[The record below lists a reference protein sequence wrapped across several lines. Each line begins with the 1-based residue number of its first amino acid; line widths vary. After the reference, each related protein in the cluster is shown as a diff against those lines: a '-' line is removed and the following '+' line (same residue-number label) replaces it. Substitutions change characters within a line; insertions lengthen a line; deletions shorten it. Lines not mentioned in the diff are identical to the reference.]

1 MATNV
6 LNLTKVENQRILADV
21 TRYNLS
27 EQIRS
32 CVLLLENKW
41 TRKALNFDLEFG
53 EYDVQANEELLKQ
66 VWINL
71 LDNAVKFSPAGG
83 TVNVQIA
90 RRRRVVTV
98 SVTNSGHAV
107 APEEQEKIFNKF
119 YQADK
124 SHATEGNGI
133 GLAIA
138 KQVVLLH
145 KGGISVENG
154 DGTVTFKVTL
164 PVGCED

>member
-1 MATNV
+1 M
-6 LNLTKVENQRILADV
+6 
-21 TRYNLS
+21 
-27 EQIRS
+27 
-32 CVLLLENKW
+32 
-41 TRKALNFDLEFG
+41 
-53 EYDVQANEELLKQ
+53 
-66 VWINL
+66 
-71 LDNAVKFSPAGG
+71 
-83 TVNVQIA
+83 NVQIA

>member
-1 MATNV
+1 M
-6 LNLTKVENQRILADV
+6 
-21 TRYNLS
+21 
-27 EQIRS
+27 
-32 CVLLLENKW
+32 
-41 TRKALNFDLEFG
+41 
-53 EYDVQANEELLKQ
+53 
-66 VWINL
+66 WINL

-83 TVNVQIA
+83 TVNVHIA

-107 APEEQEKIFNKF
+107 PPEEQEKIFNKF